1 MSPELLDKIVK
12 KATSECEVTNFSLYN
27 WTEPL
32 LHPKLPEMIR
42 VVRSYGLP
50 CVLSANLN
58 LIKNINAVIEANP
71 SSLRITV
78 SGFTQEKYGWT
89 HRRGDIEVVK
99 KNMAEVANA
108 KERTGAT
115 TQISV
120 GFIRYLGN
128 HEDELRMREYAKS
141 LAFEFDPIWGYLMPL
156 EKVLAYAEP
165 NSIDVELTPDDH
177 ELISRLAMPLDQSI
191 EVVKKYKEKPCHLR
205 DRQMALTFKGEV
217 MLCCTVYDQSKYKLA
232 SFLDTPLE
240 KLQEMKYHHQMCGSC
255 MKHGLHVLAIHGTE
269 ELDAIA
275 LENVTRQYPD
285 VKLIGMHSAM
295 RHRHPHGIS
304 GWPRKIRRNIQK
316 LLARLDGRS

>member
-1 MSPELLDKIVK
+1 
-12 KATSECEVTNFSLYN
+12 
-27 WTEPL
+27 
-32 LHPKLPEMIR
+32 
-42 VVRSYGLP
+42 
-50 CVLSANLN
+50 
-58 LIKNINAVIEANP
+58 
-71 SSLRITV
+71 
-78 SGFTQEKYGWT
+78 
-89 HRRGDIEVVK
+89 
-99 KNMAEVANA
+99 
-108 KERTGAT
+108 
-115 TQISV
+115 
-120 GFIRYLGN
+120 
-128 HEDELRMREYAKS
+128 
-141 LAFEFDPIWGYLMPL
+141 
-156 EKVLAYAEP
+156 
-165 NSIDVELTPDDH
+165 
-177 ELISRLAMPLDQSI
+177 
-191 EVVKKYKEKPCHLR
+191 
-205 DRQMALTFKGEV
+205 